1 MSKQLKHQQ
10 KNQKPHENTTLA
22 YKEGIKREAGKKER
36 CNTQETNNKYVEVN

>member
-22 YKEGIKREAGKKER
+22 YKEGIKREAGKKR
-36 CNTQETNNKYVEVN
+36 DATHRKRIVNMQK